1 MPLQDWRKLARELA
15 ELSAPV
21 AGADIVS
28 LRGALGRVLAKPVI
42 ATLPLPAE
50 THAVMDGYALGAVPP
65 GQFRLLP
72 AKPGHLGVPE
82 AVVIKAGEAVPVGTA
97 TVVLADR
104 VSIVGGHL
112 TVREPQGKDNVRRAG
127 EEAAVGAAIL
137 KPGVRIDARHVALA
151 AAAAVRSVTVRAR
164 PRVALVALHEGAA
177 PSAHLE
183 VFSALLDSQSLAVS
197 EGATVRSAM
206 LAQHLGSLAARHDLI
221 VVVSESLDDE
231 QGPLAAALRA
241 AGGSISVRRA
251 ALKPAKPII
260 VGEIGNARVI
270 GLAGTAY
277 ATTVAAH
284 LFLRPVLRRLA
295 GLEADDP
302 FLPATSGFTRGR
314 DTGRAEA
321 LPARLRRVGHSLLL
335 EPAGRFGQISALAGM
350 DGFAMV
356 EAEAP
361 DLAAGDPLLCHPLLM
376 PLF

>member
-15 ELSAPV
+15 EASTPV
-21 AGADIVS
+21 AGVDNVS
-28 LRGALGRVLAKPVI
+28 LRGSMGRVLAKPVI

-72 AKPGHLGVPE
+72 AKPEHLSVSD
-82 AVVIKAGEAVPVGTA
+82 AVVINAGEAVPVGTA

-104 VSIVGGHL
+104 AFITDGHL

-127 EEAAVGAAIL
+127 EEAAVGAVIL
-137 KPGVRIDARHVALA
+137 KAGIRIDARHVALA
-151 AAAAVRSVTVRAR
+151 AAAGVRSVAVRAR
-164 PRVALVALHEGAA
+164 PRMALVALHEGAA

-183 VFSALLDSQSLAVS
+183 VFAALLNSPALAAT
-197 EGATVRSAM
+197 EDATVRTAM

-241 AGGSISVRRA
+241 AGGSVSVRRA
-251 ALKPAKPII
+251 ALKPAKPVI
-260 VGEIGNARVI
+260 VGEIGGARVI

-302 FLPATSGFTRGR
+302 FLPAISGFARAR

-321 LPARLRRVGHSLLL
+321 LPVHWRRIGHSLQL
-335 EPAGRFGQISALAGM
+335 ETAGRFGQLGALAGM

-356 EAEAP
+356 EADAP
-361 DLAAGDPLLCHPLLM
+361 DLAAGDPLLGHPLLM
-376 PLF
+376 PLL